1 MNYLIITVCFI
12 SITESY
18 IGIAIA
24 FIGLQACFISVAMG
38 FIALASIL
46 ISVADSFSEG
56 FLAVNSVFGSVISTQ
71 LGLNRT
77 AMDLNTMLGNV
88 LSIASIHLGT
98 AGKCSGY

>member
-1 MNYLIITVCFI
+1 MNYLIITVCFM

-18 IGIAIA
+18 IGIAITL
-24 FIGLQACFISVAMG
+24 IDLQVS
-38 FIALASIL
+38 FIALASTL

-56 FLAVNSVFGSVISTQ
+56 FLAISSVFGSVISTQ

-77 AMDLNTMLGNV
+77 AMGPNTMLKNV

-98 AGKCSGY
+98 AGKYSEDCRFYFLR